1 MIAMFIIRMALGHET
16 ENVVMPQK
24 RTDYLDRLNRAAIE
38 PYEYAA
44 PHLCRVYRDDVKKAL
59 ALIKRLNAKIDKQA
73 AKIDRLK
80 STVKGG
86 Q

>member
-1 MIAMFIIRMALGHET
+1 
-16 ENVVMPQK
+16 MPQK
-24 RTDYLDRLNRAAIE
+24 WTDYLDRLNRAAIE

-80 STVKGG
+80 STRKGG

>member
-1 MIAMFIIRMALGHET
+1 MIAMFTMRTVAGHGMERLA
-16 ENVVMPQK
+16 MPQK
-24 RTDYLDRLNRAAIE
+24 WTDYLDRLNRAAIE

-44 PHLCRVYRDDVKKAL
+44 PHLCRVYRDDIKKAI

-80 STVKGG
+80 STRKGG

>member
-1 MIAMFIIRMALGHET
+1 MAHGHET
-16 ENVVMPQK
+16 ESLAMPLMW
-24 RTDYLDRLNRAAIE
+24 TDYLDRLNDAAIE

-44 PHLCRVYRDDVKKAL
+44 PHLCLVYRKDIKRTV
-59 ALIKRLNAKIDKQA
+59 ALIKRLHAKIDKQA

-80 STVKGG
+80 STRKGG

>member
-1 MIAMFIIRMALGHET
+1 MIAMFTIRMAHGHET
-16 ENVVMPQK
+16 GSRAMPQK
-24 RTDYLDRLNRAAIE
+24 WTDYLDRLNRAAIE

-44 PHLCRVYRDDVKKAL
+44 PHLCRVYRDDIKKAL

-80 STVKGG
+80 STRKGG